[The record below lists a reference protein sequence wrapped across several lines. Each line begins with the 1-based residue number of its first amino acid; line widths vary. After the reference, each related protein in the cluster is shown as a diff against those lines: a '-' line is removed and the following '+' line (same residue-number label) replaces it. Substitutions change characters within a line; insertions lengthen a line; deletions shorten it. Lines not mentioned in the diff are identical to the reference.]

1 MNNKQS
7 TFLME
12 VRDAQFYEGTI
23 ATETPVM
30 RQDGNEEILVMHP
43 KNIELHT
50 KEVPLLENHDHNKQ
64 IGIVENIR
72 LVGKKLMASIRF
84 ANDEHSQ
91 ILKQDVDDKIRQNL
105 SIGYRIL
112 NSFYEDG
119 KKMVDRFSI
128 HEVSLV
134 PIPADANSGIGRSSD
149 LGYSIRNIQ
158 FTNKEDK
165 KMNEEKHLSRNE
177 RKELRS
183 EIAEIRACAKY
194 YDMDDLGDK
203 AISEG
208 LTLDQFRSVC
218 SKERE
223 KRREVEE
230 FSNIYTS
237 APAYHS
243 HSNQE
248 YSVARA
254 IAGIDDPSKRGY
266 EWEVSQD
273 LERTMPKSNPNAVI
287 LDTRTM
293 TSGTAGANTIQNN
306 VQANIHDFMQQKS
319 IAMSLGAT
327 TFTGNVGNLEVPLGT
342 SASGATV
349 LATDGTTQASET
361 TPTLSKLTLE
371 PTRIADV
378 IPLSYGFLQ
387 QSTPDVETYVRRLL
401 ANTFA
406 KVMDEQIF
414 AGSGSSGQVQGI
426 LGTSG
431 INAVSNGGSE
441 VTFAN
446 FLSAISELGADAV
459 DLANLKL
466 IVNPANVDNLV
477 STVKYASTDSPI
489 LDMKAEEDG
498 RIGSFNGYPV
508 YATNAVTADNYIL
521 GDFRELAI
529 ASWGGIEVSKNDFYD
544 DRRFISSLNAIMSFD
559 SGCLE
564 PKAFCKITKA

>member
-50 KEVPLLENHDHNKQ
+50 KEVPLLENHDPNKQ

-119 KKMVDRFSI
+119 KKMVDKFSI

-158 FTNKEDK
+158 FTNKENK
-165 KMNEEKHLSRNE
+165 KMTT
-177 RKELRS
+177 RKERQ
-183 EIAEIRACAKY
+183 EVAEIIA
-194 YDMDDLGDK
+194 LGDLHNMNVE
-203 AISEG
+203 AREYVENGNSLE
-208 LTLDQFRSVC
+208 QFRAFVLENIQT
-218 SKERE
+218 SKPLP
-223 KRREVEE
+223 
-230 FSNIYTS
+230 TPS
-237 APAYHS
+237 APAFL
-243 HSNQE
+243 QQDEE

-342 SASGATV
+342 SSSGATV
-349 LATDGTTQASET
+349 IATDGTTQASET

-387 QSTPDVETYVRRLL
+387 QSTPDVESYVRRLL

-414 AGSGSSGQVQGI
+414 TGSGSSGQVQGI

-466 IVNPANVDNLV
+466 IVNPANIDNLV

-498 RIGSFNGYPV
+498 RVGSFNGYPV
-508 YATNAVTADNYIL
+508 YATNSVTADNYIL

-529 ASWGGIEVSKNDFYD
+529 ASWGGIEVSKNEFYD